1 LRYFLELA
9 YNGKNYHGW
18 QVQQNAH
25 SVQAE
30 IENKLQ
36 ILLKVPTEIT
46 GCGRTDTG
54 VHARLYFAHFE
65 SENELDTGKF
75 CYQLN
80 AILPKDIS
88 VYRAFKVPERFHAR
102 FDAISRTY
110 EYHISNRLNPFLQE
124 LSWCFYRDLDINK
137 MNEAASLLKNYTDFE
152 CFSKVHTQVN
162 TFICRID
169 EAKWIHH
176 ENGLLIFY
184 IQADR
189 FLRNMVRA
197 IVGTLVEV
205 GLNRCSIDDF
215 IKILESKNRSE
226 AGQSVPAHGLY
237 LTRIDY
243 PKTESLIF

>member
-1 LRYFLELA
+1 
-9 YNGKNYHGW
+9 
-18 QVQQNAH
+18 
-25 SVQAE
+25 
-30 IENKLQ
+30 
-36 ILLKVPTEIT
+36 
-46 GCGRTDTG
+46 
-54 VHARLYFAHFE
+54 
-65 SENELDTGKF
+65 
-75 CYQLN
+75 
-80 AILPKDIS
+80 
-88 VYRAFKVPERFHAR
+88 
-102 FDAISRTY
+102 
-110 EYHISNRLNPFLQE
+110 
-124 LSWCFYRDLDINK
+124 

>member
-1 LRYFLELA
+1 MRYFIELA

-36 ILLKVPTEIT
+36 VLLKTPTEIT

-54 VHARLYFAHFE
+54 VHARQYYAHFE
-65 SENELDTGKF
+65 TEKELDTGKF
-75 CYQLN
+75 CYQMN
-80 AILPKDIS
+80 ALLPNDI
-88 VYRAFKVPERFHAR
+88 VIYQIFKVSDRFHAR

-110 EYHISNRLNPFLQE
+110 EYHISHRLNPFLQE
-124 LSWCFYRDLDINK
+124 LSWCYYRQLDIQMMNK
-137 MNEAASLLKNYTDFE
+137 AAAILKEYSDFE

-169 EAKWIHH
+169 EAKWI
-176 ENGLLIFY
+176 ETNNGMYVFEIK
-184 IQADR
+184 ADR

-205 GLNRCSIDDF
+205 GLHKCSLEDF
-215 IKILESKNRSE
+215 RKILESKNRSE

-237 LTRIDY
+237 LTKIEY
-243 PKTESLIF
+243 TW